1 MMKKV
6 GSGLLIVLLLLSGC
20 SAKEEIEEVEEL
32 IEVKEEVQE
41 VKEESMTTFK
51 LQIGEYTFSANAADT
66 VAAKEL
72 IELLKQ
78 ETITIEMEDYAGF
91 EKVGSLGRSLT
102 TSDVQTTTKAGDM
115 VLYNGN
121 NIVIFYGS
129 NSWSYTRLGHIDDL
143 SNWEKALGSGDVRV
157 TLSVE

>member
-1 MMKKV
+1 M
-6 GSGLLIVLLLLSGC
+6 
-20 SAKEEIEEVEEL
+20 EEL

>member
-1 MMKKV
+1 M
-6 GSGLLIVLLLLSGC
+6 
-20 SAKEEIEEVEEL
+20 EEL

-115 VLYNGN
+115 VLYNGH
-121 NIVIFYGS
+121 NIFIFYGS